1 MNCQSGSA
9 RLAAVVAAAVAAA
22 VAVAIVMIDPPKQ
35 RLRRLDERRVED
47 LSDLKS
53 QVQTYFERH
62 SALPNDFA
70 ALTHESGFGPM
81 LVDPETSKPYEYEQ
95 RDDDSYRLCGTFALD
110 SGATSARHRYGIY
123 AIQWAHPAGRFCF
136 DLEIVEPKGE

>member
-1 MNCQSGSA
+1 MNRQSGSA

-35 RLRRLDERRVED
+35 RLHRLDERRVQD
-47 LSDLKS
+47 LIELKT
-53 QVQTYFERH
+53 QVETYFKRH
-62 SALPNDFA
+62 SAVPNDLA
-70 ALTHESGFGPM
+70 ALTHEPGFGPL
-81 LVDPETSKPYEYEQ
+81 LVDPETSRPYEYEQ

-110 SGATSARHRYGIY
+110 SGAMSARRRYGVY